1 MNKFLSPSPIYQ
13 DLGLTIVRVIT
24 GLFMVYHGWEV
35 FDAETMRGYL
45 EWEVFKHPSG
55 KTWVYFGKITE
66 LISGLLLA
74 IGLFTRLG
82 AFILLGTSAYI
93 AFCVGHGIIWYN
105 DQHPFMFVLLA
116 IVYLTMGG
124 GNWSLDK
131 KLFA

>member
-1 MNKFLSPSPIYQ
+1 MNKLLSSAPLNQ

-35 FDAETMRGYL
+35 FDAETMQGYL
-45 EWEVFKHPSG
+45 EWDVFKHTGGS
-55 KTWVYFGKITE
+55 TWVYFGKSTE

-74 IGLFTRLG
+74 LGLFTRLA
-82 AFILLGTSAYI
+82 AFVLLGVSAYI
-93 AFCVGHGIIWYN
+93 AFFVGHGIIWYN

-131 KLFA
+131 RLFE